1 RGRVRGAAAAGSCVL
16 ALAVLPDGFAP
27 DVRQLMLAVS
37 GGGLAALALLT
48 WRAAARPQAADVPGT
63 LP

>member
-1 RGRVRGAAAAGSCVL
+1 ML